1 MLTVRLSTPYRNLS
15 ITTTPPT
22 PTPTSSPAT
31 EDMEP
36 ATITDGFT
44 QIEDLLTPTYHPASP
59 DFDPLAHRKN
69 PDLSPKVSQD

>member
-1 MLTVRLSTPYRNLS
+1 
-15 ITTTPPT
+15 
-22 PTPTSSPAT
+22 
-31 EDMEP
+31 MEP